1 MKIYWKTILDWIRYA
16 TSQLR
21 AEPEIYYGHGTDN
34 ALDEA
39 TALVLGLL
47 HLPYNLDRSYFA
59 AEVSHEEQDRLW
71 DGLRQRLKKRRPVP
85 YITKSAYFGGLEFY
99 IDERA
104 LIPRS
109 PLAEVLERPGADYG
123 RILDLCCGSGCLGI
137 LAKYHHPEAEVVL
150 ADCSADALEV
160 ARINV
165 KRFRLGDEVALVR
178 GDLFENIQGRFDL
191 IICNPPYVEDAEAEE
206 VPAEFKHEPANAL
219 YAGAD
224 GLDLV
229 RRILREAPDYLS
241 DDGLL
246 LLEVG
251 ASADNLV
258 AAYPDCDFDWLELER
273 GGGGICAI
281 TADELHAWHLAGL
294 LD

>member
-59 AEVSHEEQDRLW
+59 AEVSHEEQERLW
-71 DGLRQRLKKRRPVP
+71 DGLRERLEKRRPVP
-85 YITKSAYFGGLEFY
+85 YITKSAYFGGLEFH

-150 ADCSADALEV
+150 ADCSPRALEV

-165 KRFRLGDEVALVR
+165 KRFRLGDEVAIVR

-251 ASADNLV
+251 ASAANLMV
-258 AAYPDCDFDWLELER
+258 AYPDCDFDWLELER

-281 TADELHAWHLAGL
+281 TADELHAWRLAGL